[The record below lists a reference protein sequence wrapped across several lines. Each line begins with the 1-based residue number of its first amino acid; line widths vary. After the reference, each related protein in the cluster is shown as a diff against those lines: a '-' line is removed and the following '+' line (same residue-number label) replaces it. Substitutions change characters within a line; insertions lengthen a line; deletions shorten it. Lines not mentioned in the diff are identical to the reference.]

1 MPTYTVTIEGEG
13 VRKTVEV
20 NTDGMSATVVEPQ
33 APFDPASQQSQTS
46 QQSSQGGKRS
56 SSSFRL
62 KKRRI
67 TRKLKKTR

>member
-20 NTDGMSATVVEPQ
+20 NTDGMSATVVEPPT
-33 APFDPASQQSQTS
+33 PFNPASQQSQTS
-46 QQSSQGGKRS
+46 QQTSQGGKRS